1 MSMTPAEVLKYA
13 EENGAQVVDI
23 KFIDLPGVWHHF
35 SMPLSEFTV
44 DLFEEGASPE
54 EIVAEFESLKL
65 DDVYA
70 VLTYYL
76 RHKEE
81 VQRCLA
87 EQESK
92 AEIAQ
97 REIRVGFGHQ
107 ALRERISKLR
117 RERHGD
123 GR

>member
-1 MSMTPAEVLKYA
+1 MLEVESEK
-13 EENGAQVVDI
+13 I
-23 KFIDLPGVWHHF
+23 
-35 SMPLSEFTV
+35 PLIADAHGELRIAGTRIGLDSVV